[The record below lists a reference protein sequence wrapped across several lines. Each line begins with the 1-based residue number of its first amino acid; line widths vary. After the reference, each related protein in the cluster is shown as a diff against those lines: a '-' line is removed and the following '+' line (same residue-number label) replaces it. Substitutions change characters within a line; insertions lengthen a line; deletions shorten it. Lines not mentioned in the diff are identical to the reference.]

1 MKELNYLQ
9 KIFFLLLMG
18 FSLSFV
24 CAACG
29 DEDDDESVTDP
40 SKNTTDIAVTGKVD
54 KYGCTYADISGYAN
68 LNQLPAGNGNPE
80 IGIEIREAGSE
91 YSYPY
96 RKTTT
101 SLTGNFF
108 MVEFVSLNPSTEYE
122 YRSFVEY
129 GGLTHYGEYRTF
141 TTKQVYNVTSTGTVS
156 DVTSRSVTIT
166 SGVKLSSIDERDDI
180 QVGVAYSTRKTALH
194 RDSVFSSK
202 TTYVSDEDEF
212 AVTLNGLSSNTT
224 YYYASFTLLEDEYAF
239 SDVKNFTTEEN
250 LTTGIINGHEWVDLG
265 LPSGLMWATC
275 NVGASSPE
283 EYGDCFAWGETTT
296 KSSYYGSNSTTYGL
310 STSTL
315 QSRGIIDSD
324 GNLTAAYDAATANW
338 GGSWRMPTIGEMREL
353 FDNCTCTWSTQ
364 NGVDGREFIG
374 PNGNSIFLPAAGCR
388 YATDLVN
395 AGSSGYYWSVTPYS
409 GSYRAYYLYFYSD
422 GCDWGYFDRDYG
434 QAVRPVSE

>member
-108 MVEFVSLNPSTEYE
+108 TVEFVSLNPSTEYE

-156 DVTSRSVTIT
+156 DVTSRSVTII
-166 SGVKLSSIDERDDI
+166 SGVKISSIDERDDI

-194 RDSVFSSK
+194 RDSLFSSK

-212 AVTLNGLSSNTT
+212 VVTLNGLSSNTT
-224 YYYASFTLLEDEYAF
+224 YYYASFTLLEDEYAL
-239 SDVKNFTTEEN
+239 SDVKNFTTAEC

-283 EYGDCFAWGETTT
+283 EYGDYFEWGETTT
-296 KSSYYGSNSTTYGL
+296 KSSYGFNSTTYGL

-338 GGSWRMPTIGEMREL
+338 GGSWRMPTFDEMREL
-353 FDNCTCTWSTQ
+353 LDNCTWTWNTQ
-364 NGVDGREFIG
+364 NGVEGREVIG
-374 PNGNSIFLPAAGCR
+374 PNGNSIFLPAAGYR
-388 YATDLVN
+388 YATDLDY
-395 AGSSGYYWSVTPYS
+395 AGSGGYYWSATPGGDS
-409 GSYRAYYLYFYSD
+409 GYAFDLHFFSSRYYWYDNYRSV
-422 GCDWGYFDRDYG
+422 G